1 MNVKLFSHHDKDTAL
16 YYGYFD
22 NSWVFSN
29 MYPLTNFSNYNSVEQ
44 YIQAKKYTSS
54 SSNSKKYRKII
65 LAQTDP
71 YIIRMLGNKKKD
83 YVLRKNATIRGS
95 KELVN
100 DVIDEYEDVKIRK
113 DWDKVKNKILLKAL
127 FYKFTLND
135 KLKDILLN
143 QIKDNDLLVDHNDP
157 QNVLG
162 LMLTL
167 LRYILKYGSCENISK
182 EMSKNLREL
191 LSKNKE
197 YILL

>member
-44 YIQAKKYTSS
+44 YIQSKKYN
-54 SSNSKKYRKII
+54 SNNSLSKKYRKII
-65 LAQTDP
+65 LNEVDP

-83 YVLRKNATIRGS
+83 SVLRKNTKLKSS

-100 DVIDEYEDVKIRK
+100 DVIDEYKDVKIRK

-127 FYKFTLND
+127 FYKFTLD
-135 KLKDILLN
+135 DELKDILLN
-143 QIKDNDLLVDHNDP
+143 KIKDNDLLVDHNDP

-167 LRYILKYGSCENISK
+167 MRHILKYGSCENISK
-182 EMSKNLREL
+182 EMMEYFQ
-191 LSKNKE
+191 KNKE
-197 YILL
+197 YLKIN